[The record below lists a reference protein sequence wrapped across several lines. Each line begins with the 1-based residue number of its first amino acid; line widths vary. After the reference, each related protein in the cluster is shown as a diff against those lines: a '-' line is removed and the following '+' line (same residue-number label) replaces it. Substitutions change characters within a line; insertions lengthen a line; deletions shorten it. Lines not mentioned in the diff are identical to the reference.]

1 MERPFFLLLLLSS
14 WPAYLQT
21 IGVKK
26 SQGRGRKCARGGGCC
41 CGLWTLRRRTGIAG
55 SANSRNCWFLGQ
67 GLTAICYVSRI
78 DQSDDWR
85 GRDRR
90 FKVNILTRLLIP
102 WILSSFTLGP
112 IFHNCMD
119 QLWQSFQR
127 RNNGIV
133 FFSPPHQFCDI
144 ENLVNSSK
152 NSAKLV
158 DFSTEKTQIPN
169 FLGKKKTKIVRKTA
183 GGIFWDKISVV
194 LSVG

>member
-1 MERPFFLLLLLSS
+1 MVRLFFLLLLSSS

-26 SQGRGRKCARGGGCC
+26 SQGRGRKCARGGGGC

-90 FKVNILTRLLIP
+90 FKVNILTRFLIP
-102 WILSSFTLGP
+102 RILSSFTLRT

-133 FFSPPHQFCDI
+133 FFSPPP
-144 ENLVNSSK
+144 SSVLWYWK
-152 NSAKLV
+152 FGEFFQK
-158 DFSTEKTQIPN
+158 FSKISRIFNRKKHKFPI
-169 FLGKKKTKIVRKTA
+169 FLVRKRQKLWEKLLEEYFE
-183 GGIFWDKISVV
+183 IK
-194 LSVG
+194 